1 MNSRLLIW
9 SFFIAMVAVVPS
21 AMSEDA
27 PPISLPAVTVEKLFS
42 KTDKLTEASSPNSA
56 NESQG
61 SSAGSSAQITPG
73 EDIGEQGENRELLI
87 VRQQIQHHLELMRKR
102 SNGEVAN
109 GVEPLQFDILRRLDS
124 LIEKDDSPNAKGIV
138 AMPSEGLA
146 GQQAGVG
153 SAGESTGT
161 DTPAI
166 VTPAGDPLEST
177 WNQLPPAVQI
187 PLRES
192 SAKPFLPG
200 YEHLLQQFYLKLKK
214 S

>member
-1 MNSRLLIW
+1 MNSRLMICLL
-9 SFFIAMVAVVPS
+9 FIAVVAIAPS
-21 AMSEDA
+21 AMSDDA
-27 PPISLPAVTVEKLFS
+27 SPILLPAVTVEKLFS
-42 KTDKLTEASSPNSA
+42 KTDRFTEASSPNSG
-56 NESQG
+56 NESEG
-61 SSAGSSAQITPG
+61 SSAGGSAQIIPG
-73 EDIGEQGENRELLI
+73 EDIGEQGENSELLI

-102 SNGEVAN
+102 SNGEVVDE
-109 GVEPLQFDILRRLDS
+109 VEPLQFDILRRLDS
-124 LIEKDDSPNAKGIV
+124 LIEKDDSPNAKGII

-161 DTPAI
+161 ATPAI

-214 S
+214 N